1 LSFSQLKGV
10 ETGSRVPTMRTIARW
25 IGGLWLGA
33 AFLAAIVVSFI
44 NGARADHMGTI
55 IPISGVFGDVYI
67 YIALGIPGVILLA
80 WGERGKSRSK
90 DVG

>member
-1 LSFSQLKGV
+1 
-10 ETGSRVPTMRTIARW
+10 MRIIARW

-44 NGARADHMGTI
+44 DGARADHIGTI
-55 IPISGVFGDVYI
+55 SPISGVFGDVYV
-67 YIALGIPGVILLA
+67 YIALGIPGALLLA
-80 WGERGKSRSK
+80 WGERRGSKRK

>member
-1 LSFSQLKGV
+1 MKGV
-10 ETGSRVPTMRTIARW
+10 GAGSRVPTMRTIARW

-33 AFLAAIVVSFI
+33 AFLAAMVVAFI
-44 NGARADHMGTI
+44 NGARADHLGTI

-67 YIALGIPGVILLA
+67 YIALGIPGALLLA
-80 WGERGKSRSK
+80 WSERGKSRSK